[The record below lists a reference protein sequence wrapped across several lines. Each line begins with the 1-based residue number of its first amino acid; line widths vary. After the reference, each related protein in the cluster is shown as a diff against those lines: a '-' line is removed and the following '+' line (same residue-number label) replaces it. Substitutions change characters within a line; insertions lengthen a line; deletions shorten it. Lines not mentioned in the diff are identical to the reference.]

1 MAVVTQARPTTTP
14 KITMPVLPINASM
27 MAMMRAARPMEDVY
41 CADTVA
47 PR

>member
-14 KITMPVLPINASM
+14 KMTTPVLPIRAST
-27 MAMMRAARPMEDVY
+27 MAMISAARPMEPVY
-41 CADTVA
+41 CVDTVA